1 MLAARLCPDPLGE
14 LMHSPRHCS
23 RSGVFLK
30 RKERERRGGRRWE
43 GRPYLIDL

>member
-23 RSGVFLK
+23 RTGVFLK
-30 RKERERRGGRRWE
+30 RGREGEGGDGRGGA
-43 GRPYLIDL
+43 YLIDL